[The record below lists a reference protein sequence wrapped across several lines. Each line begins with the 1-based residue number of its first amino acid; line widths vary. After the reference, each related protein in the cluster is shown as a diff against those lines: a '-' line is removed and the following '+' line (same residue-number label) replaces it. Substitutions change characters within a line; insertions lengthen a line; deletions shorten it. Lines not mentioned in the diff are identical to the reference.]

1 MSTTIILPTYGG
13 LHFGA
18 GSELKHFEN
27 CYFEEINSENNLI
40 NKAIIFSIKYEPDGT
55 YWSSDGYAG
64 NCWTACVSDYRDDV
78 NSVITYIFRNFTD
91 LVIHYEK
98 EGLKFVNSKNI
109 N

>member
-1 MSTTIILPTYGG
+1 MSNTIILPTYCD

-18 GSELKHFEN
+18 GSELKYFEN
-27 CYFEEINSENNLI
+27 CYFEEINSENNSI

-64 NCWTACVSDYRDDV
+64 NCWTACVSDYQDDI

-98 EGLKFVNSKNI
+98 AGFKFVNNK
-109 N
+109 

>member
-1 MSTTIILPTYGG
+1 MSKTIILPTYDG

-18 GSELKHFEN
+18 SSELKYFEH

-55 YWSSDGYAG
+55 YWSSDGYVG
-64 NCWTACVSDYRDDV
+64 NCWTADVSDYRDDI

-98 EGLKFVNSKNI
+98 EGFKFVNNK
-109 N
+109 